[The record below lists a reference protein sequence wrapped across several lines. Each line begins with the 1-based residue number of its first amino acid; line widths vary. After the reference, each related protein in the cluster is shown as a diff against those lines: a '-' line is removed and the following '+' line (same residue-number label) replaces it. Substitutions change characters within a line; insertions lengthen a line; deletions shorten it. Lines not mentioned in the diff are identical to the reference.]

1 MRNRLGI
8 YFHVPFCKQACTYCD
23 FHFSTQIKLIHDM
36 ADAQTVELVHYSS
49 AAHEFEIQ
57 TIYFGGGTPS
67 ILDVEYLKKWLDV
80 IHQHYSVSENCEI
93 TLEINPDDI
102 EPERIQHW
110 KEMGVNRFS
119 VGIQSFDAD
128 VLQWMNRAHS
138 SIQAKTGVQW
148 LQDAGF
154 ENISVDLI
162 YGHGRLESENWLRDV
177 NQFIALG
184 VPHISAYALTVEP
197 KTPLEYQLKKGHYSG
212 QDEEQT
218 VQEFM
223 HLHQTL
229 EEHGYQHY
237 EVSNYAK
244 PGFESRHN
252 RAYWEGHPYLGIGPS
267 AHSFNGK
274 DRRYN
279 VANNP
284 QYIRFVQSQQWD
296 KLVVWDR
303 IDDKALWNEM
313 WLIGLRTKKGVD
325 IHQARLTQLYQ
336 KTTDFAIEKW
346 VRSGHLIIQG
356 NQLSCTPLGWM
367 VLDLIL
373 LDFFVVE

>member
-23 FHFSTQIKLIHDM
+23 FHFSTQINLIQDM
-36 ADAQTVELVHYSS
+36 ADAQTLELVHYSN
-49 AAHEFEIQ
+49 AAHPFQIE

-67 ILDVEYLKKWLDV
+67 ILEVRYIQKWLDI
-80 IHQHYSVSENCEI
+80 IHHHYSVSENCEI

-102 EPERIQHW
+102 ESHKVQNW
-110 KEMGVNRFS
+110 KAMGINRFS
-119 VGIQSFDAD
+119 VGIQSFDGE

-138 SIQAKTGVQW
+138 SIQSKTGVQQ

-162 YGHGRLESENWLRDV
+162 YGHGKLDREEWFEDV

-184 VPHISAYALTVEP
+184 VPHISAYALTVEA
-197 KTPLEYQLKKGHYSG
+197 KTPLEYQLKKGYYSG

-223 HLHQTL
+223 HLHQIL
-229 EEHGYQHY
+229 QENGYHHY

-244 PGFESRHN
+244 PGFESKHN
-252 RAYWEGHPYLGIGPS
+252 RSYWEGHPYLGIGPS

-284 QYIRFVQSQQWD
+284 QYIRLVQSQQWD
-296 KLVVWDR
+296 KLVQWDR
-303 IDDKALWNEM
+303 IDDKAVWNEL

-325 IHQARLTQLYQ
+325 LRQAQINPLYQ
-336 KTTDFAIEKW
+336 KTTDEAVTKW
-346 VRSGHLIIQG
+346 IKSGHLIIEG